1 MAEASLEP
9 PVEGGGSPKAEGNPA
24 PPQEKPATAAK
35 ADDYVDVK
43 VEKDRATMLVKSSA
57 VRDSV
62 TVTREIV
69 AAKLAALKVVAGVDW
84 KAVDTVIA
92 AKQYD
97 KTIVIAQGTMP
108 GTSKDAWIQEK
119 VKIDPDVKPVVAK
132 DGHADYKNVD
142 NIHQVKK
149 GDVLA
154 IKHPAVQGEPGQ
166 DIFGK
171 ATPAPAAKDVPFK
184 LGSNTEVSADGLQLV
199 ASTGGYVF
207 HQAGAI
213 CVGITYT
220 LKGDVDFKTGNLH
233 YQGDIIIMGN
243 VTDGFTVE
251 AEGDVTVEG
260 NVDAATI
267 ISKTGSVRLKA
278 AAFGHGKGSVKARK
292 SIHLQSAQD
301 LALECEG
308 EVVVDKGLRNCK
320 VTATIIRADKAGC
333 SVVGGNLKAYSE
345 ISVAVLGGEGCH
357 TELKVVDKEAEA
369 ARERLK
375 EIEKQRL
382 HAVPKV
388 EAMEKK
394 LKGMKA
400 LAERFKGDLS
410 PRARGELKAALE
422 QYAAVKKEL
431 DGHEQEKAKL
441 AHAVN
446 SAARHTGKCSI
457 TEKMVWGGLLDL
469 YGHLRD
475 LEADDAKKEWVWSMD
490 GLLSRSVM
498 PEAKPGNP
506 PGPATPPSAPPS

>member
-9 PVEGGGSPKAEGNPA
+9 PAGGGSPPQAGGIPTS
-24 PPQEKPATAAK
+24 PQEKPAVAAR

-43 VEKDRATMLVKSSA
+43 AEKDRATLLVKGSA
-57 VRDSV
+57 AKDSV
-62 TVTREIV
+62 TVTREII
-69 AAKLAALKVVAGVDW
+69 AAKLAVLKVVAGVDW
-84 KAVDTVIA
+84 KAVDNVIA
-92 AKQYD
+92 AKLYD
-97 KTIVIAQGTMP
+97 KTIIIAQSTAP
-108 GTSKDAWIQEK
+108 GASKDAWIQEK
-119 VKIDPDVKPVVAK
+119 VKIDPDVKPVVDK

-154 IKHPAVQGEPGQ
+154 VKHPAVQGEAGQ
-166 DIFGK
+166 DIYGK
-171 ATPAPAAKDVPFK
+171 STPAPAAKDVPFK
-184 LGSNTEVSADGLQLV
+184 LGSNTEVSADGLELV

-213 CVGITYT
+213 CVGITYA

-233 YQGDIIIMGN
+233 YQGDILIMGS

-251 AEGDVTVEG
+251 AEGDITVEG

-278 AAFGHGKGSVKARK
+278 AAFGHGKGRISAKK

-301 LALECEG
+301 ITVECDG
-308 EVVVDKGLRNCK
+308 EVLVDKGLRNCK
-320 VTATIIRADKAGC
+320 VTATVIKADKPGC

-345 ISVAVLGGEGCH
+345 IAVAVLGGEGCH
-357 TELKVVDKEAEA
+357 TELKIVDKEAEA

-422 QYAAVKKEL
+422 QYALVKKEL
-431 DGHEQEKAKL
+431 DGHEHEKAKL

-446 SAARHTGKCSI
+446 SAARHNGKCSV
-457 TEKMVWGGLLDL
+457 TEKMVWGGLIDL

-490 GLLSRSVM
+490 GLVSRSVM

-506 PGPATPPSAPPS
+506 PGPGTPP